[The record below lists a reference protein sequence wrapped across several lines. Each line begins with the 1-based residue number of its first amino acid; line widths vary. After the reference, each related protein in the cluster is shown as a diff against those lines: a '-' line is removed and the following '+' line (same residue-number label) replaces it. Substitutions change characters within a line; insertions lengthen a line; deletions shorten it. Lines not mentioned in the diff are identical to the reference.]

1 MFLLPSL
8 PFGSASGGKTQP
20 LLHPSPA
27 ERDERGGIMQ
37 SSWPALP
44 APAGTAHP
52 TTNTPELLRRSGRG
66 RQLPALCGGSA
77 GPART
82 GEGGAAPAPAPCPD
96 PRPLC
101 LHPLSLPSAAGGWAS
116 PGICS
121 IQPCPLQ
128 EGMGSWREVLQL
140 WLLPWLSPP
149 PSRGC
154 VFALELPVPSVPAG
168 KTLGR
173 DTGRYC
179 PSPPL
184 AAAGEGALACPHQA
198 AATAGGTL
206 PHNGAPHSA
215 HLLVNKCTGLPQP
228 TPTTAGGWG
237 GPTPTCGA

>member
-77 GPART
+77 GPAGT
-82 GEGGAAPAPAPCPD
+82 GEGGAAPAPAPCPY

-101 LHPLSLPSAAGGWAS
+101 LHPLSLPGAAGGWAS

-149 PSRGC
+149 PPKPRLCVCSGAACALCACWKNAGERHREILPLTPAGCSRGRG
-154 VFALELPVPSVPAG
+154 FSL
-168 KTLGR
+168 
-173 DTGRYC
+173 
-179 PSPPL
+179 SPP
-184 AAAGEGALACPHQA
+184 GSSHGWWDP
-198 AATAGGTL
+198 
-206 PHNGAPHSA
+206 AP
-215 HLLVNKCTGLPQP
+215 
-228 TPTTAGGWG
+228 
-237 GPTPTCGA
+237 